1 MKTVPYVTDVDLI
14 PCVWDLEKFL
24 QPFVRTVHDFANV
37 HHFWVHK
44 NAEGKFF
51 KSDCPLCCHLCKILW

>member
-1 MKTVPYVTDVDLI
+1 MTDVDLI

-24 QPFVRTVHDFANV
+24 QPFLRTVHDFANV

-44 NAEGKFF
+44 NAEGKSFQVRSNMSTF
-51 KSDCPLCCHLCKILW
+51 CH